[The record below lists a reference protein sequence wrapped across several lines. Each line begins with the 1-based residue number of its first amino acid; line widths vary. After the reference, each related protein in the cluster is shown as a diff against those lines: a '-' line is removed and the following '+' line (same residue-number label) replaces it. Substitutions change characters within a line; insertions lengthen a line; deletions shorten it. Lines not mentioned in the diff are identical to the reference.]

1 MELSTT
7 LRAVLQRGLAR
18 VTMGTSADPETQEKE
33 ETEKKVKANMYKVQG
48 AAIHEHI

>member
-18 VTMGTSADPETQEKE
+18 VTVEASAGPETQEKE